1 MKIDK
6 VSIKDYTTYKLTG
19 KMKLFVPKDISEL
32 KEILKKDR
40 CKIIGNGS
48 NLIIDKSYDKTLV
61 KLQHF
66 DDINICGNIV
76 DVGSGY
82 SLSKLSRKCADNAL
96 SGLEFACGIPGTVGG
111 AIYMN
116 AGAYGHEIFDVLNS
130 ITVLDEKLQ
139 IIEICK
145 KDLKSSYRNS
155 LLKDNNY
162 ICLKAQ
168 FKLIKKE
175 PKLIK
180 KDIIDIM
187 EDRRKKQ
194 PLEYPSAG
202 SVFKNPKG
210 YSAGRLIEKSGL
222 KGLSVND
229 ASISEKHANFIINK
243 GNASSDDVIKLI
255 NIIKDKIKKEYG
267 IDLELEQEILKG
279 WIYG

>member
-279 WIYG
+279 

>member
-61 KLQHF
+61 KLECF
-66 DDINICGNIV
+66 NDVKICGNIV

-116 AGAYGHEIFDVLNS
+116 AGAYGHEIFDSLNS

-139 IIEICK
+139 IIEIHK

-243 GNASSDDVIKLI
+243 GSASSDDVIKLI
-255 NIIKDKIKKEYG
+255 NIIKDKIKKDYG

>member
-168 FKLIKKE
+168 FKLDSKKSEIIKR
-175 PKLIK
+175 
-180 KDIIDIM
+180 DIINIM

-279 WIYG
+279 